1 MRSVVGGGG
10 PRVIITMGRTV
21 LFLCLTAGISAT
33 LQGQLKIQAVVNSA
47 SFQPGM
53 PRGGALA
60 SIFVSGLTGTP
71 GITVAPSLSLLP
83 QELAGITVT
92 VNGATAP
99 ILAVAIPSKGQNGQI
114 NIQVP
119 LERNST
125 LQPDGSDKG
134 GTLQVSQQ
142 SQADA
147 LTPLPPPSWGG
158 FLMDENGYAIAQ
170 HASDY
175 SLVTIQ
181 NPAHAGETIVAY
193 GDDFFTVW
201 PPPPI
206 GFAVPLH
213 PLFQPSG
220 SPPAAYG
227 LYLQNYPIPIVPIC
241 GGCLF
246 PSGSFTDTP
255 ALQTSFQGLALTL
268 VGSEQINFVVPAGQA
283 AGD

>member
-1 MRSVVGGGG
+1 MA
-10 PRVIITMGRTV
+10 PRIL

-71 GITVAPSLSLLP
+71 RITVAPSLSLLP

-125 LQPDGSDKG
+125 LQSDGSDNE
-134 GTLQVSQQ
+134 GTLEVRQQ
-142 SQADA
+142 SQADV
-147 LTPLPPPSWGG
+147 LTPLTPPNWGG
-158 FLMDENGYAIAQ
+158 F
-170 HASDY
+170 
-175 SLVTIQ
+175 
-181 NPAHAGETIVAY
+181 
-193 GDDFFTVW
+193 
-201 PPPPI
+201 
-206 GFAVPLH
+206 
-213 PLFQPSG
+213 
-220 SPPAAYG
+220 
-227 LYLQNYPIPIVPIC
+227 
-241 GGCLF
+241 
-246 PSGSFTDTP
+246 
-255 ALQTSFQGLALTL
+255 
-268 VGSEQINFVVPAGQA
+268 
-283 AGD
+283 

>member
-1 MRSVVGGGG
+1 MA
-10 PRVIITMGRTV
+10 PRIL

-33 LQGQLKIQAVVNSA
+33 LQGQLKIQAVLNSA

-53 PRGGALA
+53 PRRGALA
-60 SIFVSGLTGTP
+60 SVFVSGLTGPP

-125 LQPDGSDKG
+125 LQSDGFDNE
-134 GTLQVSQQ
+134 GTLEVRQQ
-142 SQADA
+142 SQADV
-147 LTPLPPPSWGG
+147 LTPLTPPSWGG

-175 SLVTIQ
+175 SLVTLQ
-181 NPAHAGETIVAY
+181 NPAHAGETIIAY
-193 GDDFFTVW
+193 ATDFFTVW

-206 GFAVPLH
+206 
-213 PLFQPSG
+213 
-220 SPPAAYG
+220 
-227 LYLQNYPIPIVPIC
+227 

-255 ALQTSFQGLALTL
+255 ALQTSFQGLAPAL
-268 VGSEQINFVVPAGQA
+268 VGIEQINFVVPAHQQS
-283 AGD
+283 GDWALFYNSGSCTDGSGYKCGSVDVIGASSPYVKLPVR